1 MNDITLEYL
10 QEKIAKRYFDRLPHK
25 TLSKSE
31 LIERLKSID
40 YEQLSRVIQEEV
52 SDHQEIEEY
61 SKMGEMYISTCPDFP
76 TPTYEE
82 RFTKDECI
90 EMVRD
95 FFSKESPELEKEF
108 MKFLQTAVLKEN
120 ERNVF
125 SNGVVHVNLKEKGN
139 TIKELFGLMHE
150 FTHSLKY
157 PLNGSRNHYYPKIAE
172 VPTLLNELYFL
183 DYIISLNNPEISK
196 EALNYI
202 CYKINDNKYEA
213 MSSLIGNDLAKIY
226 RIKGK
231 IDFESM
237 QEYVEQLDLTSLKGL
252 YFLQIGDQF
261 LNAKIEGKTNP
272 FWYMGGYILAEL
284 IAAKL
289 YHTKDYSKR
298 LSELLEVI
306 GTKEENLTPEFINKL
321 HDLGIVYMDANGKIS
336 LTAEDL
342 ENLKGHL
349 LILLE
354 YLNALKLKIEE
365 DLTTQKEE
373 QIQK

>member
-31 LIERLKSID
+31 LIERLRSID

-61 SKMGEMYISTCPDFP
+61 AKMGEMYISTCPDFP

-82 RFTKDECI
+82 RFTKNECI

-95 FFSKESPELEKEF
+95 FFSKESPGLEKEF

-120 ERNVF
+120 ERNIF

-183 DYIISLNNPEISK
+183 D
-196 EALNYI
+196 
-202 CYKINDNKYEA
+202 
-213 MSSLIGNDLAKIY
+213 
-226 RIKGK
+226 
-231 IDFESM
+231 
-237 QEYVEQLDLTSLKGL
+237 
-252 YFLQIGDQF
+252 
-261 LNAKIEGKTNP
+261 
-272 FWYMGGYILAEL
+272 
-284 IAAKL
+284 
-289 YHTKDYSKR
+289 
-298 LSELLEVI
+298 
-306 GTKEENLTPEFINKL
+306 
-321 HDLGIVYMDANGKIS
+321 
-336 LTAEDL
+336 
-342 ENLKGHL
+342 
-349 LILLE
+349 
-354 YLNALKLKIEE
+354 
-365 DLTTQKEE
+365 
-373 QIQK
+373 